1 MLTTIPNKTKTPK
14 GKGFKLTPGIP
25 LDDAQIKM
33 FVSYYKQHS
42 CFPGSKIPCT
52 LTGKLTTAV
61 GPWLKK
67 KIKEFGSV
75 EALLRGYK
83 CRQATKKPKPVVIKR
98 NKKSN
103 REEHSSIVKENGR
116 YDIPHVNLNKPTRPL
131 TDAELAKDSQ
141 TICLRPDIFLHNGR
155 HCDGCKYYKLCENR
169 MKNLPKHIGFDGSSF
184 VYTEE
189 QRKPKKK

>member
-1 MLTTIPNKTKTPK
+1 MLTMIPNKTKTQK
-14 GKGFKLTPGIP
+14 GKGFKLIPGIP

-98 NKKSN
+98 IKKD
-103 REEHSSIVKENGR
+103 ETAPIIKENGR
-116 YDIPHVNLNKPTRPL
+116 YDIPAVNLNKPTRPMNRE
-131 TDAELAKDSQ
+131 ELIKDSRS
-141 TICLRPDIFLHNGR
+141 ICLRPDIFLHNER
-155 HCDGCKYYKLCENR
+155 HCDGCHYYGLCENR
-169 MKNLPKHIGFDGSSF
+169 MKTLPKHIRFDGSSF

-189 QRKPKKK
+189 QRKPRKK

>member
-52 LTGKLTTAV
+52 QTGKLTTAV

-83 CRQATKKPKPVVIKR
+83 CRQATKKPKPIKI
-98 NKKSN
+98 KKSKKD
-103 REEHSSIVKENGR
+103 EAAPIIKENGR
-116 YDIPHVNLNKPTRPL
+116 YDIPAVNLNKPTRPMNRE
-131 TDAELAKDSQ
+131 ELIKDSRS
-141 TICLRPDIFLHNGR
+141 ICLRPDIFLHNER
-155 HCDGCKYYKLCENR
+155 HCDGCHYYGLCENR
-169 MKNLPKHIGFDGSSF
+169 MKTLPKHIRFDGSSF

-189 QRKPKKK
+189 QRKPRKK